1 MNEFQIFRDER
12 FGEIRTLTIDG
23 ESWFVGKDVAA
34 ALGYAKARNAI
45 AAHVDPE
52 DKKDAPIQ
60 GTLGG
65 PQNMTLINESGV
77 YALIFGSKL
86 ESAKAFKRWVTRDV
100 LPAIRKTGEYGLI
113 PVEVP
118 PVVEQR
124 VLTTDDYLKAALL
137 VSNCR
142 NERLPY
148 VLGFLEQGGFS
159 MPKLKTQA
167 ENTGKKLSNL
177 QSFPVDGIGRVD
189 SCLLAQEG

>member
-1 MNEFQIFRDER
+1 M
-12 FGEIRTLTIDG
+12 
-23 ESWFVGKDVAA
+23 KM
-34 ALGYAKARNAI
+34 
-45 AAHVDPE
+45 HVDDE
-52 DKKDAPIQ
+52 DKRFEMLLVSDS
-60 GTLGG
+60 
-65 PQNMTLINESGV
+65 QNGNLVKTALINESGV

-159 MPKLKTQA
+159 MPKLEMLEAQ
-167 ENTGKKLSNL
+167 LW
-177 QSFPVDGIGRVD
+177 F
-189 SCLLAQEG
+189 LAQSPGK